1 LAVKLHINQT
11 LRGLKPSDHNIKQT
25 QNQTM
30 KTIKVCLFL
39 FTSLFFSLNAVNAQ
53 EDVKANNPNAP
64 EITFENEIHDYGTV
78 KMGADGNCEFKF
90 KNTGKEPLIIS
101 AAKAS
106 CGCTVPNYPKEP
118 IMSGQ
123 TGVIKVH
130 YDTKRI
136 GAFTKTITINSNAKT
151 ETKTLTIKGNVEG
164 SAEQAPEQAMPVKK
178 TNGAPLEN
186 TK

>member
-1 LAVKLHINQT
+1 
-11 LRGLKPSDHNIKQT
+11 
-25 QNQTM
+25 M

-39 FTSLFFSLNAVNAQ
+39 FASILFSLNAVKAQ
-53 EDVKANNPNAP
+53 ESVKVESPVKQEPVKTNNPNAP
-64 EITFENEIHDYGTV
+64 EITFESEIHDYGTV

-136 GAFTKTITINSNAKT
+136 GAFTKTITISSNAKT

-178 TNGAPLEN
+178 TNGLPLEN